1 MAAVNRK
8 TAKRLLETSEKQLG
22 RPLTY
27 QEFARLL
34 KGDCS
39 VLSTKNSIKEYK

>member
-8 TAKRLLETSEKQLG
+8 SAKRLLQTSEKQLG
-22 RPLTY
+22 RPLTF

-34 KGDCS
+34 QGDCS
-39 VLSTKNSIKEYK
+39 VLSTKKEVKE